1 VGPRSLPRDRFS
13 PKERSL
19 GGNGLALL
27 RQGEERKGKRVLKIR
42 VARKGQA
49 QGFYVGRPTPLGNP
63 FRLEREDQRD
73 QVVNQYATWLDQQ
86 LRQGNPEVSRAL
98 GELYEA
104 LKRRG
109 SVTLLCFCAPRRCHA
124 EVIAWHLKKR
134 AEAEGF
140 QVQVEVVGRR

>member
-1 VGPRSLPRDRFS
+1 M
-13 PKERSL
+13 
-19 GGNGLALL
+19 
-27 RQGEERKGKRVLKIR
+27 KIR

-63 FRLEREDQRD
+63 YRLIKEEDRD
-73 QVVNQYATWLDQQ
+73 RVVNQYATWLNEQIQRRD
-86 LRQGNPEVSRAL
+86 PEVIRAL

-109 SVTLLCFCAPRRCHA
+109 SITLLCFCAPKRCHA

>member
-1 VGPRSLPRDRFS
+1 
-13 PKERSL
+13 
-19 GGNGLALL
+19 
-27 RQGEERKGKRVLKIR
+27 VLKIR

-63 FRLEREDQRD
+63 FRLLREEDRD
-73 QVVNQYATWLDQQ
+73 KVVDQYATWLDQQ
-86 LRQGNPEVSRAL
+86 LHRGNPEVVQAL

-109 SVTLLCFCAPRRCHA
+109 NITLLCFCAPKRCHA

-134 AEAEGF
+134 VEAEGV